1 MMSRRKSIDEKIFH
15 YSGYVF
21 ISILAFLCL
30 LPFALVISGS
40 VTAEKSILMDGYS
53 LIPRE
58 FSIEAYKI
66 LFKAPESLLRAYFS
80 TVLITVSGTFAGLFL
95 IAMTAYVLQRRDFK
109 YRNAFSF
116 YFFFTTLFNGGL
128 VPWYILM
135 VRYLGL
141 KNSYLAVILP
151 GLFNVFYIIIMRS
164 FMKQIPDAITESAK
178 IDGAGDFRIFLQLIM
193 PISKPSLATI
203 GLFMALYYWND
214 WFSAMLFLENE
225 SIFPLQYYLYRVLNS
240 LDFANSAV
248 AASGIPMPKMPSESF
263 KLAMTVVAT
272 GPIILVFPFVQKYF
286 VKGLTVG
293 AVKG

>member
-1 MMSRRKSIDEKIFH
+1 MSRRKSIDEKIFH